1 MAITDNPEPTIHTT
15 VPPDEPNRTL
25 THARPEDPSLQHIS
39 IAGDT
44 YTTLISGADT
54 AGRYCLI
61 DMLVPPGGGPPP
73 HRHDFEEMFTI
84 LDGEVQST
92 FRGEDVTVRAGE
104 TMNIPANAPYFFHN
118 LSGGTVRML
127 CMCSPAGQEQ
137 FFAATGDRV
146 PDRNSPPPNLTDD
159 EKAQRVARAKA
170 LAPQYRT
177 ELLI

>member
-1 MAITDNPEPTIHTT
+1 MNTPAPPAPAI
-15 VPPDEPNRTL
+15 VPPDDPSRSL
-25 THARPEDPSLQHIS
+25 THARPEDPALQHIS

-44 YTTLISGADT
+44 YTILISGAET
-54 AGRYCLI
+54 AGKYCLI

-84 LDGEVQST
+84 LDGEVQFT
-92 FRGEDVTVRAGE
+92 FRGEDVIVRAGE
-104 TMNIPANAPYFFHN
+104 TINIPANAPHFFHN
-118 LSGGTVRML
+118 VSSATVRML

-137 FFAATGDRV
+137 FFAATGDLV
-146 PDRNSPPPNLTDD
+146 PDRTSPPPNLNEE
-159 EKAQRVARAKA
+159 EKAERVSRAKE